1 MEESRRQ
8 NSFIE
13 KQLRDGP
20 FTVTCSLS
28 LQVEESRWQNSVIE
42 KQLRDGPFN
51 LFLSLKVE
59 ESRRQN
65 SVIEKQLR
73 DEKKRMKNRVKIL
86 LLGCGEAGKVSNAY
100 SLIVK

>member
-8 NSFIE
+8 NSVIE

-20 FTVTCSLS
+20 FNLFLS
-28 LQVEESRWQNSVIE
+28 LKVEESRRQNSVIE
-42 KQLRDGPFN
+42 EQLRDGPFN

-86 LLGCGEAGKVSNAY
+86 LLGCGEAGKVSSGL

>member
-1 MEESRRQ
+1 
-8 NSFIE
+8 
-13 KQLRDGP
+13 
-20 FTVTCSLS
+20 
-28 LQVEESRWQNSVIE
+28 
-42 KQLRDGPFN
+42 
-51 LFLSLKVE
+51 LFLSLQVE

-86 LLGCGEAGKVSNAY
+86 LLGCGEAGKVSSGL